1 MGIGDWGLGIGD
13 WAQSPIPNHKLYP
26 YNILL
31 NNINIIILEYY
42 KNNNYKIIIF
52 TLDFFMEEA
61 ENELDFNQF
70 RNDLNSLP
78 SFYSIS
84 NGHLDYKNEKNKN
97 IPLISNL
104 EEIEDIKFILQ
115 EINKAIQIT
124 IDQNIDN
131 DCEEL
136 VSILRKSTV
145 KHQKSVV
152 TRKISKKNMFKPLKK
167 PKKIFVKVL
176 KNDTPFIYTQNTNID
191 SKKTTASNTTL
202 KCDNNEV
209 NMTEKANY

>member
-1 MGIGDWGLGIGD
+1 
-13 WAQSPIPNHKLYP
+13 
-26 YNILL
+26 
-31 NNINIIILEYY
+31 
-42 KNNNYKIIIF
+42 
-52 TLDFFMEEA
+52 MEEQ

-70 RNDLNSLP
+70 RDDLNSLP

-97 IPLISNL
+97 IPYISNL

-176 KNDTPFIYTQNTNID
+176 KNDTPFTYTQNTNID

>member
-1 MGIGDWGLGIGD
+1 
-13 WAQSPIPNHKLYP
+13 
-26 YNILL
+26 
-31 NNINIIILEYY
+31 
-42 KNNNYKIIIF
+42 
-52 TLDFFMEEA
+52 MEEP
-61 ENELDFNQF
+61 ENEIDFNQF
-70 RNDLNSLP
+70 RDDLNSLP

-104 EEIEDIKFILQ
+104 DEIEDIQFILQ

>member
-1 MGIGDWGLGIGD
+1 
-13 WAQSPIPNHKLYP
+13 
-26 YNILL
+26 
-31 NNINIIILEYY
+31 
-42 KNNNYKIIIF
+42 
-52 TLDFFMEEA
+52 MEEA

-152 TRKISKKNMFKPLKK
+152 TRKISKKN
-167 PKKIFVKVL
+167 I
-176 KNDTPFIYTQNTNID
+176 
-191 SKKTTASNTTL
+191 
-202 KCDNNEV
+202 C
-209 NMTEKANY
+209 

>member
-1 MGIGDWGLGIGD
+1 
-13 WAQSPIPNHKLYP
+13 
-26 YNILL
+26 
-31 NNINIIILEYY
+31 
-42 KNNNYKIIIF
+42 
-52 TLDFFMEEA
+52 MEESK
-61 ENELDFNQF
+61 NELDFNQF
-70 RNDLNSLP
+70 KSDLNSLP

-97 IPLISNL
+97 ILFIPNL
-104 EEIEDIKFILQ
+104 DEIEDIILILS
-115 EINKAIQIT
+115 ELNKAIQINISEH
-124 IDQNIDN
+124 IDD

-136 VSILRKSTV
+136 VSILRQSTV

-152 TRKISKKNMFKPLKK
+152 TRKISNKNMFKPLKK

-176 KNDTPFIYTQNTNID
+176 KNDTPLTYTQNTNIE

-209 NMTEKANY
+209 NNMTEKANC

>member
-1 MGIGDWGLGIGD
+1 MI
-13 WAQSPIPNHKLYP
+13 
-26 YNILL
+26 
-31 NNINIIILEYY
+31 
-42 KNNNYKIIIF
+42 
-52 TLDFFMEEA
+52 
-61 ENELDFNQF
+61 DFNQF
-70 RNDLNSLP
+70 KNDLNSLP

>member
-1 MGIGDWGLGIGD
+1 
-13 WAQSPIPNHKLYP
+13 
-26 YNILL
+26 
-31 NNINIIILEYY
+31 
-42 KNNNYKIIIF
+42 
-52 TLDFFMEEA
+52 MEEQ

-124 IDQNIDN
+124 IDQNIDD

-152 TRKISKKNMFKPLKK
+152 TRKISQKNMFKPLKK

-176 KNDTPFIYTQNTNID
+176 KNDTPFIYTQNTNMD

>member
-1 MGIGDWGLGIGD
+1 
-13 WAQSPIPNHKLYP
+13 
-26 YNILL
+26 
-31 NNINIIILEYY
+31 
-42 KNNNYKIIIF
+42 
-52 TLDFFMEEA
+52 MEEQ

-70 RNDLNSLP
+70 RDDLNSLP

-97 IPLISNL
+97 IPLLSNL

-124 IDQNIDN
+124 IDQNIDD

-152 TRKISKKNMFKPLKK
+152 TRKISQKNMFKPLKK

-176 KNDTPFIYTQNTNID
+176 KNDTPFTYTQNTNID